1 MLFQVYH
8 LVVHA
13 IAEVAGCMLSHQ
25 VLQSVQAVCS
35 LKVEI
40 AMLLHACNNLLVQQG
55 MNSLDEILCQYLDVS
70 VHKQHTESF
79 LGMHGHCT
87 LLKLFFVF
95 HHICLD

>member
-35 LKVEI
+35 LKVET
-40 AMLLHACNNLLVQQG
+40 AMLLHAYNNFLVQEG
-55 MNSLDEILCQYLDVS
+55 MNSLHEILCQYLDVS

-79 LGMHGHCT
+79 MDAWALHFT
-87 LLKLFFVF
+87 KKLFFAF
-95 HHICLD
+95 HDICLN